1 MLKYKMP
8 CNYMRWKCK
17 SQVWCDE
24 KCKSQVWCDEKCKS
38 QVWCDEKCI
47 TLHFILNC
55 TFSCQLSIFLALDLL
70 ISLILHFTS
79 DYIFLHYCIYIF
91 DVRS

>member
-38 QVWCDEKCI
+38 QVWCDEKCK
-47 TLHFILNC
+47 
-55 TFSCQLSIFLALDLL
+55 
-70 ISLILHFTS
+70 ISS
-79 DYIFLHYCIYIF
+79 MM
-91 DVRS
+91 RWKM